1 VDWSRRTFLR
11 ALGSGAAAS
20 TLAPFLAGACGGRT
34 APAAVVAMAEERPV
48 PLLREELRRQ
58 VEVLSRRLPGVT
70 ALASIERVG
79 WVLVDPEERSLHQ
92 VVLGSLALTTA
103 DGARVHEEVTTDL
116 SPGGMARAAWTLG
129 ERASRRAS
137 PGAAFAPAGPLD
149 SAAQPEVDPRSLAP
163 AQWIEPVDALYE
175 RARRTG
181 ESRIAYRAAYAVCDD
196 CETVFVSAE
205 QDLAQRVV
213 RTRAGVLFLGQD
225 TRRRALAGP
234 ERADATL
241 RVEEAGQGGLQG
253 LSATVL
259 PDALLENA
267 ARRVLTLFSPTPLP
281 PGISDADVDVILA
294 PDVAARILRDCV
306 APGLCASGD
315 AWHEGAAGRQGTPAA
330 GALAGQRVA
339 AEAVT
344 LIDDPR
350 LPGAY
355 GSYFFDDEGMTGA
368 AVALI
373 EAGVVRGPLTDRR
386 SAQALG
392 VRRTASARRA
402 HAVARVAPAPSNL
415 VLVPGRMTGDELIA
429 GVDQGYLLDGCQ
441 WARVHLRSWRFTARA
456 ARAYEIRRGKRTG
469 VVHADVDVSGDVP
482 GLLAAVRGVSDA
494 GLPFCYGGGGTL
506 ATTASSPFVWT
517 RARIAG
523 G

>member
-1 VDWSRRTFLR
+1 VHWSRRTFLR
-11 ALGSGAAAS
+11 ALGSSGAAQA
-20 TLAPFLAGACGGRT
+20 LAPLLGACGGR
-34 APAAVVAMAEERPV
+34 AVGNAVIAMPEERPV
-48 PLLREELRRQ
+48 PLLREELRRH
-58 VEVLSRRLPGVT
+58 VEALSRRLPGVT
-70 ALASIERVG
+70 ALAAIERVG
-79 WVLVDPEERSLHQ
+79 WVLVDPEERSLNQ
-92 VVLGSLALTTA
+92 VALGSLVLTA
-103 DGARVHEEVTTDL
+103 GDGEQVHEEVTTDL
-116 SPGGMARAAWTLG
+116 SAGGVARAAWALG
-129 ERASRRAS
+129 TRASGQAK
-137 PGAAFAPAGPLD
+137 PGVAFAPEGPSD
-149 SAAQPEVDPRSLAP
+149 SAAQPAVDPRSLEP

-205 QDLAQRVV
+205 RDLAQRVV

-234 ERADATL
+234 ERVDATL

-253 LSATVL
+253 LADTTAL
-259 PDALLENA
+259 PDALLEGA

-281 PGISDADVDVILA
+281 YGMPEVDVILA

-306 APGLCASGD
+306 APGLYGD
-315 AWHEGAAGRQGTPAA
+315 AWHEGGA
-330 GALAGQRVA
+330 ALAGQRSA

-344 LIDDPR
+344 LIDDAR
-350 LPGAY
+350 APGGY
-355 GSYFFDDEGMTGA
+355 GSYFFDDEGMAGA

-373 EAGVVRGPLTDRR
+373 EAGVVRGPLADRR
-386 SAQALG
+386 SARALG
-392 VRRTASARRA
+392 VRHTASARRA
-402 HAVARVAPAPSNL
+402 HATAPVGPAPSNL
-415 VLVPGRMTGDELIA
+415 VLVPGHLDADGLIA

-441 WARVHLRSWRFTARA
+441 WARVHLPSWRFTARA
-456 ARAYEIRRGKRTG
+456 ARAYEIRAGKRTG

-482 GLLAAVRGVSDA
+482 GLLAAVRAVSGE

-506 ATTASSPFVWT
+506 ATSATSPYVWT
-517 RARIAG
+517 RARITG

>member
-11 ALGSGAAAS
+11 ALGSSAAAS
-20 TLAPFLAGACGGRT
+20 TLAPFLAACGPR
-34 APAAVVAMAEERPV
+34 AASQAVVAMPEERPV
-48 PLLREELRRQ
+48 PLLREELRRH

-70 ALASIERVG
+70 ALAAIERVG

-92 VVLGSLALTTA
+92 VVLGSLVLGAG
-103 DGARVHEEVTTDL
+103 DGEQVHEEVTTDL
-116 SPGGMARAAWTLG
+116 SAGGVARAAWALG
-129 ERASRRAS
+129 ARASGRS
-137 PGAAFAPAGPLD
+137 NPGAPFAPAGPLD
-149 SAAQPEVDPRSLAP
+149 STAQPVVDPRSLAP
-163 AQWIEPVDALYE
+163 RQWIGPVDALYE

-196 CETVFVSAE
+196 CETMFVSAE
-205 QDLAQRVV
+205 HDRAQRVV

-225 TRRRALAGP
+225 TRRRALAGR

-253 LSATVL
+253 LDATAL
-259 PDALLENA
+259 PDALLEDA
-267 ARRVLTLFSPTPLP
+267 ARRVLTLFSPTPLSSSV
-281 PGISDADVDVILA
+281 SDADVDVILA
-294 PDVAARILRDCV
+294 SNVAARILRDCV
-306 APGLCASGD
+306 APALCVSGEP
-315 AWHEGAAGRQGTPAA
+315 WHGGAAWREEEPGA
-330 GALAGQRVA
+330 GALAGQRLA

-344 LIDDPR
+344 LIDDPSV
-350 LPGAY
+350 PGAY

-373 EAGVVRGPLTDRR
+373 EAGVVRGPLADRR
-386 SAQALG
+386 GARALG
-392 VRRTASARRA
+392 VPRTASARRA
-402 HAVARVAPAPSNL
+402 HATAPVAPAPSNL
-415 VLVPGRMTGDELIA
+415 VLVPGRLTGDDLIA

-441 WARVHLRSWRFTARA
+441 WARVHLPTWRFTARA

-482 GLLAAVRGVSDA
+482 GLLAAVRAVSDT
-494 GLPFCYGGGGTL
+494 GQRFCYGGGGTL